1 MKSTKSKTA
10 ATISHETRKAGKR
23 ENDKNRHITQIKKRR
38 NLINQKIRKS
48 RTSGNHGN
56 RQIWKIMKVTK
67 TRNSWYPGFAENV
80 QIQKCGNAGSWIIK
94 WNLPLNVGMVLIPL
108 AHSAGARR
116 EQEEHSPNIGGQIS
130 LNDILARFRFRNK
143 LYSRGSGIA
152 SFPYRIHSFAGAWSV
167 EILFHDAHVF
177 TRPFWLY
184 YTREM

>member
-1 MKSTKSKTA
+1 
-10 ATISHETRKAGKR
+10 
-23 ENDKNRHITQIKKRR
+23 
-38 NLINQKIRKS
+38 
-48 RTSGNHGN
+48 
-56 RQIWKIMKVTK
+56 
-67 TRNSWYPGFAENV
+67 
-80 QIQKCGNAGSWIIK
+80 
-94 WNLPLNVGMVLIPL
+94 MVLIPL

-143 LYSRGSGIA
+143 LYSRGSRALGIA
-152 SFPYRIHSFAGAWSV
+152 SFLYRIHSFAGAWSV